1 VTIPLVQVPK
11 ENNVKSDVQAPILA
25 LDLGA
30 KRNGAAVS
38 DALAISIRRLEPF
51 LQTNWKQTLRHVET
65 LIREF
70 DAQTVVIG
78 LPLRLNGSEGDA
90 ATKIRSTA
98 EKFARSLP
106 VPVYLQD
113 ERLTSAEAEERLRAE
128 GRSAKEVSDLVDSE
142 AALLILRD
150 FLVPGQKR
158 VRVQSAGANP
168 EQIETV

>member
-1 VTIPLVQVPK
+1 MTIPLVQVPNEK
-11 ENNVKSDVQAPILA
+11 NVKSEVQAPILA

-30 KRNGAAVS
+30 KRNGVAVS
-38 DALAISIRRLEPF
+38 DALAISIRRLESF
-51 LQTNWKQTLRHVET
+51 LQTNWKDTLRRVEA
-65 LIREF
+65 LVREF
-70 DAQTVVIG
+70 DAKTVVIG

-90 ATKIRSTA
+90 ATTIRSTA

-128 GRSAKEVSDLVDSE
+128 GCSAKEVSDLVDSE

-150 FLVPGQKR
+150 FLAPGQKR
-158 VRVQSAGANP
+158 VPVQSAGANP
-168 EQIETV
+168 EETETV